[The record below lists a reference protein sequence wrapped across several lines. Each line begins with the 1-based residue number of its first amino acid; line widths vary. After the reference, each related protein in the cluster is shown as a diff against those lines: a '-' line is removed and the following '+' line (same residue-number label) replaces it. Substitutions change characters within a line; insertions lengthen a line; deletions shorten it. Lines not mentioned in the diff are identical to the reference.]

1 MSVVGIGRVGRD
13 QALVAAGIAGIAM
26 VVAVA
31 VRTTSHVSYDTW
43 GGLVIGPLLFA
54 VTLPLANRVARVE
67 QDPRIVWLLM
77 WGLVFKLAASFV
89 RYLVAFEV
97 YDGVADAN
105 AYVHVGTQLSELFRQ
120 GIFAL
125 EPGRPLIGTRFI
137 EIVTGVVYTLTGP
150 TKLGGFLVFSWLAY
164 WGLYLFYR
172 AFRIAYPE
180 GDRRRYALL
189 VFFLPSL
196 LFWPSSIGKDAWM
209 ILTLGLC
216 AYGVARVLTN
226 DVKGYL
232 PLSVGLLGVTMVRP
246 HMSALVCCGMMLS
259 YLVRRSP
266 ERRSIFG
273 PLARGIGIAVLVAG
287 SLVIITQAERFFGIE
302 TQGAAEGVNAVFA
315 QTERQT
321 AQGGS
326 EIEVTPVRSPLQL
339 PLATV
344 TVLFRPFPFE
354 AHNVQNLIASLEGL
368 ALMSLVA
375 LSLPRFASLPS
386 QLRHHPYLIFAA
398 VYSLL
403 FIVAFSNIGNLGI
416 LARQRAQLFPFAL
429 VFFALPAVGAR
440 ANRRRVRN

>member
-1 MSVVGIGRVGRD
+1 MSVVHSGRVERD
-13 QALVAAGIAGIAM
+13 QVLVAAGVAGIAL
-26 VVAVA
+26 VVAVVVWSA
-31 VRTTSHVSYDTW
+31 THFSYDTW
-43 GGLVIGPLLFA
+43 GGFVIAPLLFA
-54 VTLPLANRVARVE
+54 VSLPLAGRVARVE
-67 QDPRIVWLLM
+67 HDPRIVRLVM
-77 WGLVFKLAASFV
+77 WGLVCKLAASFP
-89 RYLVAFEV
+89 RYVMAFEL
-97 YDGVADAN
+97 YEAGDSAEYARI
-105 AYVHVGTQLSELFRQ
+105 GTALSELFRQ
-120 GIFAL
+120 GIFVL
-125 EPGRPLIGTRFI
+125 EPGRTLIGTRFI
-137 EIVTGVVYTLTGP
+137 EVVTGVVFTFTGP

-172 AFRIAYPE
+172 AFRIAYPD

-209 ILTLGLC
+209 IFTLGLC

-266 ERRSIFG
+266 EQRSHFG
-273 PLARGIGIAVLVAG
+273 PLTRGIGIAMLVG
-287 SLVIITQAERFFGIE
+287 ISLVIITQAERFFGIE
-302 TQGAAEGVNAVFA
+302 AEGATAGVNEVFA
-315 QTERQT
+315 DVEKNST
-321 AQGGS
+321 QGGS

-344 TVLFRPFPFE
+344 TILFRPFPFE
-354 AHNVQNLIASLEGL
+354 AHNIQNLIASLEGL
-368 ALMSLVA
+368 ALMALVA
-375 LSLPRFASLPS
+375 LSLPRFASLPA
-386 QLRHHPYLIFAA
+386 QLKRNPYLMFAA

-416 LARQRAQLFPFAL
+416 LARQRAQLFPLAL
-429 VFFALPAVGAR
+429 VFFALPAIGAR
-440 ANRRRVRN
+440 ANYRRVKN